1 MFGLSIGWARERGI
15 VRFGRLGAMLAVGA
29 AMLAAPALANDSCT
43 PDPACRPQFSLD
55 RYEGGRDVPI
65 TDCRTNPSG
74 SACAWADAHSGLEN
88 FLACKLATTGPIA
101 LCYYSGVPGDPL
113 GTLGCTLTQGGKAAD
128 CDCYQIS
135 RGQPAGARYS
145 YILVT
150 AILNKRVY
158 QETVRRCG
166 RNGERCLNAANL
178 GSADPPGEAP
188 ACDAM
193 RAGTMFPGADLISTF
208 TPILYPE
215 LGLISQACP
224 RDGRGGNVYAGCM
237 GSPCKTTGRTDPKTG
252 LPLVRCTCPTFDGP
266 NQVGNPQIQLGG
278 FACRQPRHVWS
289 SAYQYP
295 AFGVL
300 SP

>member
-101 LCYYSGVPGDPL
+101 LCYYSGVPGAPL
-113 GTLGCTLTQGGKAAD
+113 GTLGCTLTQDGKAAD

-300 SP
+300 NP

>member
-101 LCYYSGVPGDPL
+101 LCYYSGVPGAPL
-113 GTLGCTLTQGGKAAD
+113 GTLGCTLTQNGKAAD

-300 SP
+300 NP